1 MMPLLAP
8 LIYRMSTE
16 DVEYRFTAAQAL
28 AFCRHIRQTYSDL
41 HADLPSQL
49 ALEAAVDLDPF
60 HYHPSEYRELWSPG
74 GKGWADIGCLS
85 AE

>member
-8 LIYRMSTE
+8 LIHRMSTE

-49 ALEAAVDLDPF
+49 ALKAAVDLDPF

-74 GKGWADIGCLS
+74 GRGWADIGCLR